1 MDFITRPDA
10 VLQDDLLI
18 RAAAAAPSPDN
29 AQHWAFQVDQG
40 VVSVVHRHSAAI
52 DPFGPVG
59 HATLMGVGAMYEN
72 VLQAAHAVGA
82 GLPVWK
88 PVPTERESGYFT
100 FPLAHKASEGFE
112 HLPLFQRHT
121 NRFAFTKTPF
131 SEDLLTSAD
140 VEHDATRLV
149 CISDT
154 GGLGVASRVARTCCE
169 ARFCDRELH
178 EWLMSSIRF
187 TPGEVASGDGI
198 DIATIALPPGGA
210 QFMRFIRP
218 WHRMATLNRFHAY
231 KLMAQQEVMKLRN
244 ASTLICLVGESSSTG
259 ALAAG
264 VLMERAWIALNAA
277 GWGVHPYYVI
287 ADQQSRQDE
296 GRGLPE
302 WRDDIADALG
312 RLNKY
317 LGLGQSE
324 RLHMVLRVGWPK
336 RPSPPKSRRL
346 PLAELIHVT

>member
-1 MDFITRPDA
+1 MTRPDA
-10 VLQDDLLI
+10 VLQDDLFI
-18 RAAAAAPSPDN
+18 RAAASAPSPDN
-29 AQHWAFQVDQG
+29 AQHWAFRVDQN
-40 VVSVVHRHSAAI
+40 VVTVMHRRSAAI

-72 VLQAAHAVGA
+72 VLQAAQALGT
-82 GLPVWK
+82 GLPTWQ
-88 PVPTERESGYFT
+88 PGPSEPRSGYFT
-100 FPLAHKASEGFE
+100 FPLAPKVSEDFE
-112 HLPLFQRHT
+112 RLPLFQRHT
-121 NRFAFTKTPF
+121 NRFAFAKKPW
-131 SEDLLTSAD
+131 SDDLLSGI
-140 VEHDATRLV
+140 DASIGGARLV
-149 CISDT
+149 SVADT
-154 GGLGVASRVARTCCE
+154 DGLSVLRDVARVCCE

-187 TPGEVASGDGI
+187 TPSEAATGDGI

-218 WHRMATLNRFHAY
+218 WHRMAALNRLHVY

-244 ASTLICLVGESSSTG
+244 ASALLCLVGDSSSDG

-287 ADQQSRQDE
+287 ADQQSRHDD

-302 WRDDIADALG
+302 WRGAIADALT
-312 RLNKY
+312 RLNAY
-317 LGLGQSE
+317 LGLPPTE

-336 RPSPPKSRRL
+336 RPHPPKSRRL
-346 PLAELIHVT
+346 PVTDLLHMA

>member
-1 MDFITRPDA
+1 M
-10 VLQDDLLI
+10 LQDDLFI
-18 RAAAAAPSPDN
+18 RAAASAPSPDN
-29 AQHWAFQVDQG
+29 AQHWAFRVDLN
-40 VVSVVHRHSAAI
+40 VVTVMHRRSAAI

-72 VLQAAHAVGA
+72 VLQAAQAVGTE
-82 GLPVWK
+82 LPVWQ
-88 PVPTERESGYFT
+88 PVPTEPGNGYFT
-100 FPLAHKASEGFE
+100 FPLAHKASESFE
-112 HLPLFQRHT
+112 RLPLFQRHT
-121 NRFAFTKTPF
+121 NRFAFTRKPLP
-131 SEDLLTSAD
+131 DGLLKASD
-140 VEHDATRLV
+140 VQFDGARLV
-149 CISDT
+149 CVSDT
-154 GGLGVASRVARTCCE
+154 DGLSMLGNVARVCCE

-187 TPGEVASGDGI
+187 TPGEAATGDGI

-218 WHRMATLNRFHAY
+218 WHRMAALNRLHVY

-244 ASTLICLVGESSSTG
+244 ASALLCLVGESSSTG

-264 VLMERAWIALNAA
+264 ALMERVWIALNAA

-287 ADQQSRQDE
+287 ADQQSRQDD

-302 WRDDIADALG
+302 WRDGIADALT
-312 RLNKY
+312 RLNAH

-336 RPSPPKSRRL
+336 HPNPPKSRRL
-346 PLAELIHVT
+346 PIAGLIHVT